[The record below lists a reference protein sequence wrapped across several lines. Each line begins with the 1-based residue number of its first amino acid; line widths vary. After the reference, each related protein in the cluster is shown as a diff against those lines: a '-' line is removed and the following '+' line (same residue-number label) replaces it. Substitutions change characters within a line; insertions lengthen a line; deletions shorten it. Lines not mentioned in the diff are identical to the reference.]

1 MAMAVSQ
8 GSKITNFFES
18 TRAERSVSSEQL
30 AEKERQLQ
38 AHKQELEKVRLS
50 LTQKEEQ
57 LKQYE
62 TELQSLQQKLQLV
75 TAINMDE
82 QKERERREQL
92 VATSL
97 MALLREL
104 YAKEREEVRAK
115 VTRDTTQLGKIL
127 PARNGVLIGEAW
139 EDGEAFK
146 DLQRQQQ
153 QIAKERDE
161 IDKRR
166 KQLWKPKRGTSKED
180 VTSADDEYIAEQREI
195 FSLRMTILARD
206 EQKLN
211 EALEKLEVDKNLH
224 IRELK
229 RIRDED
235 RSRFN
240 NFPVLNQRYLLLNM
254 LGKGGFSEVY
264 KAYDLVEHRD
274 VACKIHQLNS
284 SWNDDKKSNYIKH
297 SLREYEI
304 HKQLKHPR
312 VVQLFDMFEIDINSF
327 CTVLEYS
334 NGQDL
339 DVYLKK
345 HKILP
350 EKEARMLVSQIFSG
364 LKYLNDQKQKI
375 IHYDLKPGN
384 ILFFKGEAKITDFGL
399 SKIMDEA
406 ADGMELTSQGAG
418 TYWYLPPECFE
429 TGRQPPMISSKVDV
443 WSAGVIFYQMLY
455 GQRPFGHNM
464 SQEKILSERTITNAT
479 SVQFPPKPVVSA
491 ECKDF
496 IRKCLS
502 HRQELRFDV
511 HGAYNDPY
519 LRRSN
524 PGKL

>member
-1 MAMAVSQ
+1 MEKADSRGA
-8 GSKITNFFES
+8 
-18 TRAERSVSSEQL
+18 SVSSEQL

-50 LTQKEEQ
+50 LAQKEEQ

-62 TELQSLQQKLQLV
+62 TELQAVQQKLQLV

-82 QKERERREQL
+82 QKERERRDQL
-92 VATSL
+92 LTASL
-97 MALLREL
+97 MALLTEL
-104 YAKEREEVRAK
+104 AAKEREEVRAK
-115 VTRDTTQLGKIL
+115 AARDTLQLGKIVT
-127 PARNGVLIGEAW
+127 ARNGVLRGEVW
-139 EDGEAFK
+139 EDGEAFR
-146 DLQRQQQ
+146 DIQRQRQE
-153 QIAKERDE
+153 IAKEKAE
-161 IDKRR
+161 IEKRR
-166 KQLWKPKRGTSKED
+166 KTLAKSSKRAASKEEVPSAED
-180 VTSADDEYIAEQREI
+180 VYIAEQKEI
-195 FSLRMTILARD
+195 FTLRMAILTREEAR
-206 EQKLN
+206 LT
-211 EALEKLEVDKNLH
+211 EADNNLQVEKNLH

-229 RIRDED
+229 RIRDENL
-235 RSRFN
+235 SRFN
-240 NFPVLNQRYLLLNM
+240 DFRVLNQRYVLLNM

-345 HKILP
+345 HSIVP
-350 EKEARMLVSQIFSG
+350 EKEARMIVSQIFSG

-384 ILFFKGEAKITDFGL
+384 ILFFKGEVKITDFGL

-479 SVQFPPKPVVSA
+479 SVQFPSKPVVSA

-502 HRQELRFDV
+502 HRQELRLDV
-511 HGAYNDPY
+511 HAAYNDLY
-519 LRRSN
+519 LR
-524 PGKL
+524 PAKQGKP